1 MVYKLLPALKN
12 DLGDWL
18 VETRIK
24 TSQLTY
30 LLLCHLEETSVIT
43 QHADSLIALFFHGVK
58 DTEATVVKNM
68 CRAARIYGY
77 FVPPKDWIPM
87 VSQRL
92 LAQASETDLMV
103 LSHIIIGSNPQL
115 LRGELEDLAIT
126 LQDDS
131 VALTLNVSF
140 AQCGNL
146 LSNFFDKKFVKAK
159 R

>member
-1 MVYKLLPALKN
+1 MHTYYI
-12 DLGDWL
+12 
-18 VETRIK
+18 TRIEAIMMIEIP
-24 TSQLTY
+24 Y
-30 LLLCHLEETSVIT
+30 L
-43 QHADSLIALFFHGVK
+43 SLQ
-58 DTEATVVKNM
+58 M

-103 LSHIIIGSNPQL
+103 LSHIIIGSDPQL
-115 LRGELEDLAIT
+115 LRGELEDLAMT

-140 AQCGNL
+140 AQCGNFMIL
-146 LSNFFDKKFVKAK
+146 REIKFGDSRSAKSAILTHLEALNFYSYGY
-159 R
+159 

>member
-1 MVYKLLPALKN
+1 
-12 DLGDWL
+12 
-18 VETRIK
+18 
-24 TSQLTY
+24 
-30 LLLCHLEETSVIT
+30 
-43 QHADSLIALFFHGVK
+43 
-58 DTEATVVKNM
+58 M

-103 LSHIIIGSNPQL
+103 LSHIIIGSDPQL
-115 LRGELEDLAIT
+115 LRGELEDLAMT

-140 AQCGNL
+140 AQCGNYRNL
-146 LSNFFDKKFVKAK
+146 LSHFLVNKNFLKATFVLKKLLKC
-159 R
+159 

>member
-1 MVYKLLPALKN
+1 
-12 DLGDWL
+12 
-18 VETRIK
+18 
-24 TSQLTY
+24 
-30 LLLCHLEETSVIT
+30 
-43 QHADSLIALFFHGVK
+43 
-58 DTEATVVKNM
+58 M

-103 LSHIIIGSNPQL
+103 LSHIIIGSDPQL
-115 LRGELEDLAIT
+115 LRGELEDLAMT

-140 AQCGNL
+140 AQCGNFMIL
-146 LSNFFDKKFVKAK
+146 GEIKSGDSRSAK
-159 R
+159 SAILTHLEALNLDF